1 MTANSYATAYTSPW
15 PGATEMPGSPG
26 GLHGP
31 GTRAGRRA
39 ARPGQRPPRR
49 HHVHRPAVTMQDL
62 ELEHAELLPNRE
74 TLWCSGGHP
83 SYSVTNV
90 VGSFDGNTSQE
101 GAEAV
106 SSSTATSTA
115 TATP

>member
-1 MTANSYATAYTSPW
+1 MTVQYVRLTAYTKSVARRHRDA
-15 PGATEMPGSPG
+15 GRSR

-39 ARPGQRPPRR
+39 ARPGPFVPKEGTMSTE
-49 HHVHRPAVTMQDL
+49 PAVTMQDL

-74 TLWCSGGHP
+74 TLWSYGGHS

-90 VGSFDGNTSQE
+90 VGSTSQV
-101 GAEAV
+101 GLINV
-106 SSSTATSTA
+106 SAF
-115 TATP
+115 